1 MSAVHATSV
10 DDVTIDL
17 GVLLRALWRARLW
30 IIPLVL
36 LTAVGSFI
44 GLSMIPPTYKS
55 EARLVVDPRD
65 LPIGGSDRTS
75 EVERAALDE
84 QGVGSQVQLISSRD
98 IARRIVENQKLVDDP
113 EFRSFLGDL
122 LAGIGLGGAP
132 GSAEERALDAFA
144 DRLQVFQVEKS
155 RVIQVEYSSRDA
167 QKAARIVTGVIDE
180 YRKAS
185 VEAKNR
191 VSIDTTK
198 WLSGEIE
205 GLRRKVGDAEAKVE
219 QYRAGA
225 DLFMGQNNVK
235 ISEQQLSELNSQ
247 LTAAKG
253 QRTET
258 EARVRQL
265 KRLLEGGGGN
275 LEIAAE
281 VTASPLIQRLRER
294 QIALRA
300 RAAELSTTY
309 LSNHPQVQAVTAQ
322 QGDVERQIKT
332 EAAKI
337 LAGYENELKVG
348 DGRIR
353 HLEAQLN
360 EFKSQSAK
368 AGEEDVQ
375 LRALEREAKVQR
387 DQLEEFLAR
396 YRDGLARQAAGSQ
409 SADARVI
416 SAPSAPVKPSFPKV
430 IPLTSVITLVVFLL
444 ACTWVVLR
452 EFLSG
457 NVLRQTTLTAY
468 PPPLPAQT
476 IVPFVPAARR
486 AEAEIDEPSAQAHA
500 DRPASDAAAPSRDE
514 AGAPRGLID
523 RVLSRRAGRVEA
535 EAATVDRGEI
545 AARVD
550 ADAPT
555 AAPLLDDHSQAH
567 PETVR
572 STDRAAASDEI
583 ETHDVRDVAPDVA
596 RVLPSR
602 AEAPVEPRAE
612 AMVERIWREIAS
624 QAHDGQRIVVT
635 SATTDRAAHVAA
647 LAILRVAA
655 RRGARICLVDL
666 MGVEHD
672 LADMLGLTGSP
683 GLSDLLDGHTSFSR
697 AIFRDRASRG
707 HVVLS
712 GSHPLT
718 PETLAGDDL
727 DAALDALDLTYDHLV
742 LDVGLLASGDGVA
755 DIVASADAVV
765 VAADGRGDDPRTR
778 RTLEVLRGNAPAV
791 WVLSVDDGEVRR
803 IADVA

>member
-30 IIPLVL
+30 ILPLVL
-36 LTAVGSFI
+36 LTAVGSFV

-65 LPIGGSDRTS
+65 LPIGTSDRAS
-75 EVERAALDE
+75 EIDRATLDE
-84 QGVGSQVQLISSRD
+84 QGVGSQVQVISSRD
-98 IARRIVENQKLVDDP
+98 IARRIVESQKLVDDP
-113 EFRSFLGDL
+113 EFRSSLGDM
-122 LAGIGLGGAP
+122 LAAIGLGAAP
-132 GSAEERALDAFA
+132 GASEERTIDIFA

-167 QKAARIVTGVIDE
+167 AKAARIVAAVVEE
-180 YRKAS
+180 YRKVSA
-185 VEAKNR
+185 EAKNR
-191 VSIDTTK
+191 VSIETTK

-205 GLRRKVGDAEAKVE
+205 GLRRKVSDAEGKVE
-219 QYRAGA
+219 QYRSGA

-247 LTAAKG
+247 LTAAKA

-258 EARVRQL
+258 DARVRQL
-265 KRLLEGGGGN
+265 KRLLDGGGN

-294 QIALRA
+294 QVALRA
-300 RAAELSTTY
+300 RSAELSTTY
-309 LSNHPQVQAVTAQ
+309 LSNHPLVQAVVAQ
-322 QGDVERQIKT
+322 QGDVDRQIRS

-360 EFKSQSAK
+360 EYKSQSAK

-396 YRDGLARQAAGSQ
+396 YRDGLARQAAGAQ

-416 SAPSAPVKPSFPKV
+416 SAPSVPVKPSFPKV

-444 ACTWVVLR
+444 ACTFVVLR

-457 NVLRQTTLTAY
+457 NVLRQSTLPAAAWVPPPPPEVVPFVPSARRA
-468 PPPLPAQT
+468 PPPLPESEDGDHHRPDP
-476 IVPFVPAARR
+476 V
-486 AEAEIDEPSAQAHA
+486 AEAKDEPA
-500 DRPASDAAAPSRDE
+500 
-514 AGAPRGLID
+514 GLID
-523 RVLSRRAGRVEA
+523 RVLSRRSVRADASQTETTAREVDEAVPPAVAGR
-535 EAATVDRGEI
+535 
-545 AARVD
+545 
-550 ADAPT
+550 
-555 AAPLLDDHSQAH
+555 DHS
-567 PETVR
+567 
-572 STDRAAASDEI
+572 
-583 ETHDVRDVAPDVA
+583 VAPDVA

-602 AEAPVEPRAE
+602 AEAPVQPRTE
-612 AMVERIWREIAS
+612 AVVERVWREIAS
-624 QAHDGQRIVVT
+624 RAADGQRIVVT

-666 MGVEHD
+666 LGVEHD
-672 LADMLGLTGSP
+672 LADMIGLTGSP
-683 GLSDLLDGHTSFSR
+683 GLSDLLEGERSFSQV
-697 AIFRDRASRG
+697 IFRDRASRG

-742 LDVGLLASGDGVA
+742 LDVGLLAAGDGVA
-755 DIVASADAVV
+755 DIVAGADAVV

-791 WVLSVDDGEVRR
+791 WVLSVDDGEIRR
-803 IADVA
+803 LTTTDAA

>member
-30 IIPLVL
+30 IVPLVL
-36 LTAVGSFI
+36 LTAVGSFV

-65 LPIGGSDRTS
+65 LPIGGSERTT

-98 IARRIVENQKLVDDP
+98 IARRIVESQRLVDDP

-167 QKAARIVTGVIDE
+167 QKAARIVTGVIEE

-198 WLSGEIE
+198 WLAGEIE
-205 GLRRKVGDAEAKVE
+205 GLRRKVADAEAKVE

-247 LTAAKG
+247 LTQAKG

-265 KRLLEGGGGN
+265 KRLLDGGGN

-294 QIALRA
+294 QVALRA

-322 QGDVERQIKT
+322 QGDVERQIRT

-368 AGEEDVQ
+368 AGEEDVR

-409 SADARVI
+409 TADARVI

-430 IPLTSVITLVVFLL
+430 IPLTAVITLVVFLL

-457 NVLRQTTLTAY
+457 NVLRQTTLAAY
-468 PPPLPAQT
+468 PPPVPART

-486 AEAEIDEPSAQAHA
+486 SEAETEAAEPSPLASA
-500 DRPASDAAAPSRDE
+500 DHDELDAAAPSRDE
-514 AGAPRGLID
+514 ANGPRGLID
-523 RVLSRRAGRVEA
+523 RVLSRRAARVESDPA
-535 EAATVDRGEI
+535 EA

-550 ADAPT
+550 GETAPAT
-555 AAPLLDDHSQAH
+555 DLLDEPA
-567 PETVR
+567 PARTETVR
-572 STDRAAASDEI
+572 AAITADGEP
-583 ETHDVRDVAPDVA
+583 HDPRDVAPDVA

-612 AMVERIWREIAS
+612 AVVERIWREIAS
-624 QAHDGQRIVVT
+624 HARDGQRIVVT

-718 PETLAGDDL
+718 PDTLAGDDL

-742 LDVGLLASGDGVA
+742 LDVGLLAAGDGVA

>member
-30 IIPLVL
+30 IVPLVL
-36 LTAVGSFI
+36 LTAVGSFV

-65 LPIGGSDRTS
+65 LPIGSSDRAS
-75 EVERAALDE
+75 EIDRATLDE
-84 QGVGSQVQLISSRD
+84 QGVGSQVQFISSRD
-98 IARRIVENQKLVDDP
+98 IARRIVESQKLVDDP
-113 EFRSFLGDL
+113 EFRSFLGEL
-122 LAGIGLGGAP
+122 LAGVGLGAAP
-132 GSAEERALDAFA
+132 GAAEERAIDAFA
-144 DRLQVFQVEKS
+144 ERLQVFQVEKS
-155 RVIQVEYSSRDA
+155 RVIQVEYASRDA
-167 QKAARIVTGVIDE
+167 AKAARIVAGVIDE

-185 VEAKNR
+185 SEAKNR
-191 VSIDTTK
+191 VSIETTK
-198 WLSGEIE
+198 WLAGEIE
-205 GLRRKVGDAEAKVE
+205 GLRRKVADAEGKVE
-219 QYRAGA
+219 QYRSGA

-247 LTAAKG
+247 LTAAKA

-258 EARVRQL
+258 DARVRQL
-265 KRLLEGGGGN
+265 KRLLEGGGN

-294 QIALRA
+294 QVALRA

-309 LSNHPQVQAVTAQ
+309 LSNHPLVQAVVAQ
-322 QGDVERQIKT
+322 QGDVDRQIRS

-353 HLEAQLN
+353 HLETQLN
-360 EFKSQSAK
+360 EYKSQSAK

-396 YRDGLARQAAGSQ
+396 YRDGLARQAAGAQ

-416 SAPSAPVKPSFPKV
+416 SAPSVPVKPSFPKV

-444 ACTWVVLR
+444 ACTFVVLR
-452 EFLSG
+452 EFMSG
-457 NVLRQTTLTAY
+457 NVLRQSSVPAAGWV
-468 PPPLPAQT
+468 PPPPPEV
-476 IVPFVPAARR
+476 VPFVPSARR
-486 AEAEIDEPSAQAHA
+486 TPPPVPEVEDGDHHRPDLDVESKAE
-500 DRPASDAAAPSRDE
+500 PA
-514 AGAPRGLID
+514 GLID
-523 RVLSRRAGRVEA
+523 RVLSRRTARDEDTETETFAHGTDEA
-535 EAATVDRGEI
+535 PRPRASEAR
-545 AARVD
+545 
-550 ADAPT
+550 
-555 AAPLLDDHSQAH
+555 DHA
-567 PETVR
+567 
-572 STDRAAASDEI
+572 
-583 ETHDVRDVAPDVA
+583 VAPDVA

-612 AMVERIWREIAS
+612 AVVERVWREIA
-624 QAHDGQRIVVT
+624 ARAADGQRIVVT

-666 MGVEHD
+666 LGVEHD
-672 LADMLGLTGSP
+672 LADMIGLTGSP
-683 GLSDLLDGHTSFSR
+683 GLSDLLEGERSFSQV
-697 AIFRDRASRG
+697 IFRDRASRG

-718 PETLAGDDL
+718 PETLEGDDL

-742 LDVGLLASGDGVA
+742 LDVGLLAAGDGVA
-755 DIVASADAVV
+755 DIVAGADAVV

-791 WVLSVDDGEVRR
+791 WVLSVDDGDIRR
-803 IADVA
+803 LTTTTDAA